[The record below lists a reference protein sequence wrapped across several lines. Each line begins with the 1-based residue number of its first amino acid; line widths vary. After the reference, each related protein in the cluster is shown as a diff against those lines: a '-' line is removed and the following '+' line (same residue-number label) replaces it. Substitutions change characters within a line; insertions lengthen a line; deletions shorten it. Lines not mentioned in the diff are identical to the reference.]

1 MEAVMNEDPNLS
13 VVSLVAHALG
23 DLRDEFMLVGGCAVG
38 LLITDTARPPVRQ
51 TVDVDMVTEVTSLV
65 DYYKALEPL
74 KRTGFSVDHSADHI
88 CRWRKGELILDVM
101 PSQGNVLG
109 HSVNR
114 WYAEAVKS
122 PQKVVLPS
130 GESIYVITAPLFV
143 ATKLESFNSRGGG
156 DYMHHDMEDILNIV
170 DGRDELLLELAVA
183 PNTVREFVQE
193 EIDGY
198 LADEAF
204 VDKLAWSF
212 PDGRAEFVIKRLRDL
227 AGI

>member
-1 MEAVMNEDPNLS
+1 MRDDPNLS

-23 DLRDEFMLVGGCAVG
+23 DLRSEFMLVGGCAVG

-51 TVDVDMVTEVTSLV
+51 TIDVDMVAEVTSLA

-74 KRTGFSVDHSADHI
+74 KSTGFSEDHSADHM
-88 CRWRKGELILDVM
+88 CRWRKGALILDVM
-101 PSQGNVLG
+101 PSHEVLG

-114 WYAEAVKS
+114 WYAEAVKA
-122 PQKVVLPS
+122 PQKVTLPS
-130 GESIYVITAPLFV
+130 GDSIYVITAPLFV
-143 ATKLESFNSRGGG
+143 ATKLESFNCRGAG

-170 DGRDELLLELAVA
+170 DGRDELLSEFAGA
-183 PNTVREFVQE
+183 PETVREFVQE

-204 VDKLAWSF
+204 VDKLGWSF
-212 PDGRAEFVIKRLRDL
+212 PNGRAEFVIKRFRDL